1 MTETVKRL
9 KKIITCL
16 LLAVMIALPA
26 TEALAQSRRASDKPK
41 YVTLMF
47 TGDLMCDGRFQE
59 SLYDS
64 KRGTYDF
71 DSVLRLVKPLF
82 RDADYVAGNLETCV
96 SSGYSL
102 GKTRKRI
109 DGKPYHNSPA
119 SFLKALKKA
128 GIDGLIMANNHNLDT
143 GKTGVWRTIKAVEKK
158 GFDHTGLYR
167 KSSDDHYFMI
177 RKNGIRIAVLA
188 YAKYYNERDKKLS
201 SKDISRMLSSY
212 SQGKVR
218 REVRTARASGAD
230 FVIAYI
236 HMGNENTYEI
246 SDKQKETMKELADAG
261 VDYIIGSHP
270 HVLQQKGSVRS
281 GGRTVPCV
289 YSLGNFTGY
298 LRRDMTRETAILKV
312 RLKKTKSGKTSA
324 VKSTYIP
331 CYMAEGFEG
340 EKLTLV
346 PSTYK
351 GGEARDR
358 KDLYSH
364 YYHIRKIINN
374 KL

>member
-1 MTETVKRL
+1 MTAIL
-9 KKIITCL
+9 KKLKRIITCL
-16 LLAVMIALPA
+16 LLAVLIAVPA
-26 TEALAQSRRASDKPK
+26 TEALAQSRKATGKAK

-47 TGDLMCDGRFQE
+47 TGDLMCDGHFQE
-59 SLYDS
+59 ILYDS
-64 KRGTYDF
+64 RTGVYDF

-96 SSGYSL
+96 SPGYSL
-102 GKTRKRI
+102 GKVRKRI
-109 DGKPYHNSPA
+109 DGKPYHNSPE

-143 GKTGVWRTIKAVEKK
+143 GKAGVRRTIKAVEKK

-201 SKDISRMLSSY
+201 SKDINRMLSSY
-212 SQGKVR
+212 SPEKVR
-218 REVRTARASGAD
+218 REVRTARAAGAD

-236 HMGNENTYEI
+236 HMGRENTYKI

-270 HVLQQKGSVRS
+270 HVLQQKSCIKS
-281 GGRTVPCV
+281 GDRKVPCV
-289 YSLGNFTGY
+289 YSLGNFTGR
-298 LRRDMTRETAILKV
+298 LKRDMTRETAILKI
-312 RLKKTKSGKTSA
+312 RIKKTKGGKTSA

-331 CYMAEGFEG
+331 CYMAENFEG
-340 EKLTLV
+340 KKLTLV

-351 GGEARDR
+351 AGEEKGRAG
-358 KDLYSH
+358 LYSH
-364 YYHIRKIINN
+364 YEHIRKIINN